1 MPRSS
6 EPRVPRR
13 HFLKTIGLAA
23 VSAAVTPA
31 ALSLAQTA
39 RGAATAAK
47 PDSAVAKP
55 DSALAAAAKPPEI
68 SEDAKAL
75 AAIIARRYGE
85 DLTKEQLESI
95 AKDFD
100 GDLKAGKRLRD
111 VTLANSDEPDFTFRA

>member
-1 MPRSS
+1 MSRSS
-6 EPRVPRR
+6 EPRVLRR
-13 HFLKTIGLAA
+13 RFLKTIGLASISTA
-23 VSAAVTPA
+23 VAPA
-31 ALSLAQTA
+31 ALSLAQNA
-39 RGAATAAK
+39 PGAATAAK
-47 PDSAVAKP
+47 PDSG
-55 DSALAAAAKPPEI
+55 LAAAAKPPEI